1 VKDGKTRVLVIDD
14 DTDVRDILQVVLES
28 AGYAVAIAADGHEGL
43 QLQRSNPAAVVVT
56 DLFMP
61 GKEGM
66 ETIVELLSEF
76 PQTKI
81 IVVSGVG
88 PAASADYGRLAVDLG
103 AVTFLR
109 KPLGAEELID
119 TVRRCAPPVSG

>member
-1 VKDGKTRVLVIDD
+1 MKDGKTRVLVIDD
-14 DTDVRDILQVVLES
+14 DNDVRDILQVVLES
-28 AGYAVAIAADGHEGL
+28 AGYAVAMAADGQEGL
-43 QLQRSNPAAVVVT
+43 QLQRSDPAEVVVT

-66 ETIVELLSEF
+66 ETIVELLREF

-109 KPLGAEELID
+109 KPLHSQELID
-119 TVRRCAPPVSG
+119 TVKQFAP

>member
-14 DTDVRDILQVVLES
+14 DNDVRDILQAVLES
-28 AGYAVAIAADGHEGL
+28 AGFAVAMAADGHEGL
-43 QLQRSNPAAVVVT
+43 QLQRGNPAVVVVT

-81 IVVSGVG
+81 IAVSGVG

-109 KPLGAEELID
+109 KPLRAEELID
-119 TVRRCAPPVSG
+119 TVRRCAPPVG